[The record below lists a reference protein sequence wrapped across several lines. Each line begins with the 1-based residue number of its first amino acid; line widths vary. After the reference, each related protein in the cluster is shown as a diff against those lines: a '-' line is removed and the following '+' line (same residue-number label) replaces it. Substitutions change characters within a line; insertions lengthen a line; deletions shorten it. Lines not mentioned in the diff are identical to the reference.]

1 TPPHVTSEASP
12 PNPEQ
17 AVPNPAAQ
25 KSTGNIAAGY
35 EAARRV
41 VMEGK
46 LPQKYKSAAGKITR
60 IMIALPIALV
70 MSWALYQRSVY
81 SMRREWKILARV
93 NVRNWVHYADSRA
106 VVLGTERKSL
116 TRVSATAEDTVAG

>member
-1 TPPHVTSEASP
+1 MLL
-12 PNPEQ
+12 Q
-17 AVPNPAAQ
+17 AVPNPAAAQ

-46 LPQKYKSAAGKITR
+46 LPEKYKSAAGKITR

-93 NVRNWVHYADSRA
+93 NIWNWVHYADSRT

-116 TRVSATAEDTVAG
+116 TRVSATAEDIVAG